1 MKTLR
6 NRLGKWTR
14 KTSTLSDQ
22 SGVAA
27 VEFAILLPFLLLLY
41 LGGVELLQGILIQRQ
56 ATLTANTVANIVGQY
71 TSISASAQMPD
82 ILKASVQIFAPNAP
96 ANATVVVSLITID
109 SGGKATV
116 TWSQALNGTPR
127 STGAS
132 ITVPGTLDIPS
143 TTLIF
148 SETTYA
154 YTPVIDFIHMGT
166 KNLYASIYMV
176 PRASTTIN
184 MTS

>member
-6 NRLGKWTR
+6 NMPAKR
-14 KTSTLSDQ
+14 KARMLSDQ
-22 SGVAA
+22 KGVAA
-27 VEFAILLPFLLLLY
+27 VEFALLLPFLLLLY

-56 ATLTANTVANIVGQY
+56 ATLTATTVANIVGQY
-71 TSISASAQMPD
+71 TSISASTQMPD
-82 ILKASVQIFAPNAP
+82 ILNAAVQIFAPNAP

-109 SGGKATV
+109 SSGNATV
-116 TWSQALNGTPR
+116 TWSQASKGSGRAKGP
-127 STGAS
+127 
-132 ITVPGTLDIPS
+132 ITVPSTLDIPS
-143 TTLIF
+143 TTLLF

-184 MTS
+184 LTS